1 MNESKRAYRH
11 SALGRFSSPQTRWHA
26 RLANDL
32 ARLAT
37 VDVDVRRISNPPF
50 KIKNLWVMTS
60 LERLGYFRDPPEI
73 FQNSLSGFR
82 DRQP

>member
-1 MNESKRAYRH
+1 
-11 SALGRFSSPQTRWHA
+11 LHA

-50 KIKNLWVMTS
+50 KIKNLWVMTRVS
-60 LERLGYFRDPPEI
+60 PWATFARHSVASKANGLVAEARHLVAADW
-73 FQNSLSGFR
+73 
-82 DRQP
+82 